1 MVASVCPIPPD
12 PHSLLASFSVES
24 RCEAVKLLHNFLFL
38 LPTDTAIVL
47 TLRKSGLAFEAMKLF
62 AACSLVTAA
71 GGARAAARVV
81 DGDGQLRLKEF
92 CVGFLVK
99 EKDVSAASTMLEQLL
114 ATKVPTLQHQPGLG
128 LGLECVGLSATSP
141 PPLSSPL
148 SLLQAMRRDA
158 QAAAADGGEDGGFD
172 EEQCSL
178 QLVRALAEE
187 VARGQQQNA
196 SSAAES
202 SARFAA
208 VLSNISVVVQLL
220 LAVGEHQGGDGAVPS
235 TKPLRCAVPSQLF
248 LRTLQRFLS
257 SEEGGRSSA
266 EVAGDAADGAV
277 ELDKPQA
284 AFVVLTL
291 LQSVPLDLLLSD
303 GRFMCYRHHPYIAI
317 YRINSCFSQGF
328 RYCSCC
334 LHSWR

>member
-1 MVASVCPIPPD
+1 
-12 PHSLLASFSVES
+12 
-24 RCEAVKLLHNFLFL
+24 
-38 LPTDTAIVL
+38 
-47 TLRKSGLAFEAMKLF
+47 
-62 AACSLVTAA
+62 
-71 GGARAAARVV
+71 
-81 DGDGQLRLKEF
+81 
-92 CVGFLVK
+92 
-99 EKDVSAASTMLEQLL
+99 MLERLL
-114 ATKVPTLQHQPGLG
+114 VAKVPTLQHQAGLG
-128 LGLECVGLSATSP
+128 LGLECDGLSATSP
-141 PPLSSPL
+141 SPLSSPL

-158 QAAAADGGEDGGFD
+158 QAATADGGEDGGFD

-196 SSAAES
+196 SSATES
-202 SARFAA
+202 SSRFAA
-208 VLSNISVVVQLL
+208 VLSNVSVVVQLL

-248 LRTLQRFLS
+248 LRTLRRFLS

-266 EVAGDAADGAV
+266 EVAADGAV

-303 GRFMCYRHHPYIAI
+303 GRFMYYRRHPYIAT